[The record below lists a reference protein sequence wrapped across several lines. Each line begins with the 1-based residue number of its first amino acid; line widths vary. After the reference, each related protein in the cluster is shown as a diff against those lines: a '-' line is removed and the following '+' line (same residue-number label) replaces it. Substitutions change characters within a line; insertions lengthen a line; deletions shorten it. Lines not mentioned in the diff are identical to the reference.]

1 MLLGSSLLA
10 AAPQPE
16 DVADPQIT
24 APEIVAHVKHLASAE
39 LTGRGSGTTGNDM
52 AGDYLADRFRAVGLK
67 PAGTNNSYFQS
78 FPVFTGVELGDG
90 NKVTFRGDKETQL
103 AVGEH
108 FLPLGFS
115 KNGGAYA
122 PVVFAGYGIS
132 KPDLG
137 WDDYKRV
144 NVKGKIVI
152 VLRHTPDMDEDG
164 KLAPYAAL
172 TYKVMTAREKGA
184 VGVLLVTGPLGDHP
198 VFFGAPEPAQNGRP
212 PKDPP
217 ARRESQGAPARGA
230 APAGKPVIPLGS
242 ASSDAGIPAA
252 IVRPEFVDTLMEP
265 TGKTLKDAQMQ
276 MAHGLPAACTI
287 AGARIGMRI
296 NVLRQ
301 TKPTRNV
308 LGLVEGSDPK
318 LKDEVV
324 VIGAHYDHLGMGN
337 EHSLAESSEPA
348 VHHGADDNA
357 SGTAAVL
364 ELAQYLAANRTKLGR
379 SVLLMGFS
387 GEELGLLGSNY
398 WVKHP
403 TIPLGRVVGMIN
415 LDMVGRMSND
425 TCHVIGAPTSPTW
438 AGLLEAANKPHGL
451 RLKTDGGTPLG
462 GSDHQSFVVKDIPV
476 LFFFT
481 GVHPDYHRPSDTW
494 EKLNAEGT
502 AKISRIVADVTQ
514 RLSWEPKRPQYVKS
528 NDTQPAVSP
537 GFRVYLGTIPDYAEQ
552 VEGVMLQGIREGSPA
567 DKAGLK
573 GGDIIVEFG
582 GKKIRNVQEY
592 TTVLSDAKPNAE
604 TTIAVTRKGERRV
617 LKITPAGRR

>member
-1 MLLGSSLLA
+1 MNTRSFSLPIALSGLGALLLGSSLFA
-10 AAPQPE
+10 AAPRPDE
-16 DVADPQIT
+16 IADPQIT
-24 APEIVAHVKHLASAE
+24 AREIVAHVKHLASAD
-39 LTGRGSGTTGNDM
+39 LAGRGSGTAGNDL
-52 AGDYLADRFRAVGLK
+52 AGDYLAERFRAVGLK
-67 PAGTNNSYFQS
+67 PAGSNNSFFQS
-78 FPVFTGVELGDG
+78 FPVFTGVELGEG
-90 NKVTFRGDKETQL
+90 NKVTFRGDKETSL
-103 AVGEH
+103 AAGEH

-164 KLAPYAAL
+164 KFAPYAAL

-184 VGVLLVTGPLGDHP
+184 VGVLLVTGPLGDQP
-198 VFFGAPEPAQNGRP
+198 IFFASEQNPG
-212 PKDPP
+212 
-217 ARRESQGAPARGA
+217 ARGA
-230 APAGKPVIPLGS
+230 KGPSIPLGS
-242 ASSDAGIPAA
+242 ASTDAGIPAA
-252 IVRPEFVDTLMEP
+252 IVRPEFVETLMEP

-287 AGARIGMRI
+287 PAARIGMRI
-296 NVLRQ
+296 NVVRQ

-308 LGLVEGSDPK
+308 LGLIEGSDPK

-348 VHHGADDNA
+348 IHHGADDNA

-364 ELAQYLAANRTKLGR
+364 ELAQHLAANRAKLGR
-379 SVLLMGFS
+379 SVVLMGFS

-398 WVKHP
+398 WVKNP
-403 TIPLGRVVGMIN
+403 TIPLSRVVGMIN

-438 AGLLEAANKPHGL
+438 ARLLEAANQPHGL

-502 AKISRIVADVTQ
+502 AKIGRIVADVTQ

-592 TTVLSDAKPNAE
+592 TTVLGDAKPNVE
-604 TTIAVTRKGERRV
+604 TSITVTRKGERHS

>member
-1 MLLGSSLLA
+1 MKTRKPGPALALSSLGALLLGSSLLA
-10 AAPQPE
+10 AAPRPDE
-16 DVADPQIT
+16 LANPQIT
-24 APEIVAHVKHLASAE
+24 AAEIVTHVKYLASDE
-39 LTGRGSGTTGNDM
+39 LSGRGSGEAGNNL
-52 AGDYLADRFRAVGLK
+52 AGDYLADRFGTVGLK
-67 PAGTNNSYFQS
+67 PAGDRGSFFQS

-90 NKVTFRGDKETQL
+90 NKVTFRGDKETAL

-115 KNGGAYA
+115 KNGAAYA

-164 KLAPYAAL
+164 KFGPYAAL

-184 VGVLLVTGPLGDHP
+184 VGVLLVTGPLGEHP
-198 VFFGAPEPAQNGRP
+198 IFFAAENDAAKKGKTRP
-212 PKDPP
+212 
-217 ARRESQGAPARGA
+217 S
-230 APAGKPVIPLGS
+230 IPLGS
-242 ASSDAGIPAA
+242 ASTDAGIPAA
-252 IVRPEFVDTLMEP
+252 IVRPEFVDTLLEP
-265 TGKTLKDAQMQ
+265 TGKTLKDAQMA
-276 MAHGLPAACTI
+276 MAHGTPAACTI
-287 AGARIGMRI
+287 PAARIGMRI

-308 LGLVEGSDPK
+308 LGLIEGSDPK

-337 EHSLAESSEPA
+337 EHSLAESSTPA
-348 VHHGADDNA
+348 IHHGADDNA

-364 ELAQYLAANRTKLGR
+364 ELAQYLAANRSKLGR

-387 GEELGLLGSNY
+387 GEEMGLLGSNY

-403 TIPLGRVVGMIN
+403 TIPLERVVGMIN

-438 AGLLEAANKPHGL
+438 AGLLEAANRPYGL

-462 GSDHQSFVVKDIPV
+462 GSDHQSFLVKDIPV

-502 AKISRIVADVTQ
+502 AKISRIVANVTLQ
-514 RLSWEPKRPQYVKS
+514 LSQEATRPQYVKS

-573 GGDIIVEFG
+573 GGDVIVELG

-592 TTVLSDAKPNAE
+592 TTVLGDAKPNVE
-604 TTIAVTRKGERRV
+604 TTITVTRKGERHA